1 MSSEPRRGLSRRRF
15 LQAAGAVA
23 GAGVLGVAEAL
34 SQTTVA
40 GAASLPTAL
49 TIAPATLYSGPGTDG
64 YAALATLGK
73 GTHVVLLG
81 TYVDFVRV
89 RASYRA
95 PLTSGG
101 TAVRTAIGYLL
112 RSSFGTLPGLPHL
125 GSAQVP
131 WIEHRIVGPD
141 YPQTITNGNQ
151 PDIYAPPGVREY
163 RWYGSALV
171 AGGPLRIVLS
181 ANVRRGVGADPSGW
195 SSVGFVNGAWPVA
208 PSGVDMRRLSAVWG
222 AGGWQLVYEP
232 GTDPTVSLGAL
243 AARTDGGL
251 DATLTI
257 PSDGRSVTV
266 VQAGHGS
273 RTFRLPRSLYD
284 TTRNTALVSLIS
296 PLMSVAVTRLS
307 VFEAPGG
314 HAASGLLP
322 SLAAAAPAGFT
333 VGLWTGEQEI
343 GNPRLLPLIRR
354 EFDLVDYPGPAGFA
368 PDISLYDF
376 SGSDQFVNFAHR
388 NRMRLRFYLP
398 SFCVPSD
405 YLPDP
410 TWFDPVTYPPDRL
423 MALLHT
429 QMNAFIA
436 RYRGYVAEWMVTGE
450 TIANGQFA
458 TDNFWLKNVG
468 LSYIDQVFT
477 WTRAADSA
485 GRTLYIFTADEWK
498 EPQASAIV
506 THIAD
511 LRSRGIPVD
520 EVGMEMHVRGIDPPV
535 RADVLST
542 MQRLGALGVA
552 AVIDGMDVNL
562 YDVPGTQGEQYA
574 LQAQIYG
581 DVVSALVASG
591 AGASFTQ
598 ANLIDPNSWL
608 MSDPEADGFPA
619 ALAPTLF
626 DGSVQPKPDFYAV
639 LDALKLGSGT

>member
-1 MSSEPRRGLSRRRF
+1 
-15 LQAAGAVA
+15 
-23 GAGVLGVAEAL
+23 VLGVAEAL

-49 TIAPATLYSGPGTDG
+49 TVVVATFYTGPGTDG
-64 YAALATLGK
+64 YTALATLGK
-73 GTHVVLLG
+73 GTRVVLLG

-89 RASYRA
+89 RASYRVA
-95 PLTSGG
+95 LASGG
-101 TAVRTAIGYLL
+101 TTVRTAIGYLL
-112 RSSFGTLPGLPHL
+112 RSSFGALPSLPHL
-125 GSAQVP
+125 SSAQVP

-151 PDIYAPPGVREY
+151 PDIYAPPGVRAY

-171 AGGPLRIVLS
+171 ASSPLRIVLS

-208 PSGVDMRRLSAVWG
+208 PSGVDMRRLSAVWS

-232 GTDPTVSLGAL
+232 GTDPALSLGAL
-243 AARTDGGL
+243 AARADGGL

-266 VQAGHGS
+266 VQSGHAT

-296 PLMSVAVTRLS
+296 PFMSVALTRLS
-307 VFEAPGG
+307 VFQAPSG
-314 HAASGLLP
+314 HPVTGLLP
-322 SLAAAAPAGFT
+322 SLAAAAPAGLT

-343 GNPRLLPLIRR
+343 GDPRLLPIIRR
-354 EFDLVDYPGPAGFA
+354 QLDMIVFEGSSMGLRPDLALYEFEYP
-368 PDISLYDF
+368 
-376 SGSDQFVNFAHR
+376 DQLVNFAYR
-388 NRMRLRFYLP
+388 NRLQVRFYLP
-398 SFCVPSD
+398 SYYYPSD
-405 YLPDP
+405 YLSDP
-410 TWFDPVTYPPDRL
+410 TWYDPTTYPPDRL
-423 MALLHT
+423 MSLLHT

-436 RYRGYVAEWMVTGE
+436 RYRGYVTEWMVTGE
-450 TIANGQFA
+450 TIANGQFS
-458 TDNFWLKNVG
+458 TDNFWLQNVG
-468 LSYIDQVFT
+468 LSYIDRVFQ
-477 WTRAADSA
+477 WTRAADA
-485 GRTLYIFTADEWK
+485 GGRTLYIQTADEWK

-506 THIAD
+506 THIAG

-520 EVGMEMHVRGIDPPV
+520 RVGMEMHVRGIDPPA

-542 MQRLGALGVA
+542 VQRLGALGVG
-552 AVIDGMDVNL
+552 VDVVEMDVNL
-562 YDVPGTQGEQYA
+562 YDVPGTQADQYA

-608 MSDPEADGFPA
+608 MADPEADGFPA

-626 DGSVQPKPDFYAV
+626 DGSVHAKPDFYAV
-639 LDALKLGSGT
+639 LHALQQRSGT